1 MDRLLVTVVRSYA
14 WCVEAPCGPQAK
26 CQSWRL
32 IKEVLACS
40 VGESLRQV
48 GRVPE
53 VACEQDAG

>member
-1 MDRLLVTVVRSYA
+1 MHG
-14 WCVEAPCGPQAK
+14 VEAPCGPQAK

-40 VGESLRQV
+40 PVGESLRLV
-48 GRVPE
+48 GRVPK